1 MYMEKN
7 YAMSIYLISQ
17 YLAPEILYKE
27 GGTEN
32 LSINGV
38 LDILPLK
45 WWLDYHLFTVIVVIS
60 LR

>member
-45 WWLDYHLFTVIVVIS
+45 
-60 LR
+60 